1 MDNIINLINDDK
13 IDKVYNILDKKSKLN
28 EYIIDNNNLLHICAI
43 RGKSILFDLIK
54 DKKIDKFLSNGRGE
68 NILHLLL
75 RNGFDNIALKVVT
88 LYPKLLDYINL
99 NKAYPIIN
107 AVDRINTLDK
117 LIDIIINKKYFHQ
130 INNVDIN
137 ETNLI
142 GKIIVK
148 NDPSYLNII
157 KKIEKHIDYAVPS
170 SKPVLINCILNKNI
184 VLISYFIKLGKGF
197 DKPNNFNMYPIHS
210 AFNVESEEI
219 LIKLVESKKFFS
231 ELLNYG
237 GPGNNY
243 LPLNLCLNLIKKYKG
258 KKYVK
263 VLDILLKKLKNFSQI
278 DMNRNTYAHYAIQLK
293 KLFKKN
299 KVLSKLMDKIIDKS
313 DKNIKNLDGISLKNI
328 LESNSQLISL
338 NKCTD
343 SSTDIVFPDYNFKSN
358 NGLFNSDIIHNMM
371 YFIYILRKY
380 NLSSI
385 PLYKNN
391 EDRMKKVNLILAKLS
406 YQNISYDPYYIGLR
420 ELLMIGYDIFP
431 ELMPSVILW
440 RTKDLYWID
449 PDFDFCIKN
458 ILKSDKRFIIIKV
471 SHFARPD
478 SLHANVI
485 IYDKDDSSYRR
496 FEPYG
501 YISTDDEMYLDKLVM
516 DSILKV
522 RKNKIT
528 YYKPGDFLENGKF
541 QSISNDSSLDVRKS
555 GDPLGYCL
563 AWCLWYI
570 ELKLN
575 NPGMKEKELIQKAA
589 DKILEIYCESPT
601 PYIDFIRDYGRK
613 LNDEKD
619 KLFEE
624 FNIDRENFYNI
635 SYNTSDL
642 DKISTGSSKAISNL
656 F

>member
-1 MDNIINLINDDK
+1 LK
-13 IDKVYNILDKKSKLN
+13 I
-28 EYIIDNNNLLHICAI
+28 
-43 RGKSILFDLIK
+43 
-54 DKKIDKFLSNGRGE
+54 
-68 NILHLLL
+68 
-75 RNGFDNIALKVVT
+75 
-88 LYPKLLDYINL
+88 
-99 NKAYPIIN
+99 
-107 AVDRINTLDK
+107 
-117 LIDIIINKKYFHQ
+117 
-130 INNVDIN
+130 
-137 ETNLI
+137 
-142 GKIIVK
+142 
-148 NDPSYLNII
+148 
-157 KKIEKHIDYAVPS
+157 
-170 SKPVLINCILNKNI
+170 NKNI
-184 VLISYFIKLGKGF
+184 VFTEYFIKLGKGF

-210 AFNVESEEI
+210 AFNIESEEI
-219 LIKLVESKKFFS
+219 ITLLIESKNFHS
-231 ELLNYG
+231 DLLNYG

-243 LPLNLCLNLIKKYKG
+243 LPLNLCFNLIKKYKG
-258 KKYVK
+258 KKFVK
-263 VLDILLKKLKNFSQI
+263 ILESLLKKVKNFSQI
-278 DMNRNTYAHYAIQLK
+278 DMNRNTYAHHAIQLK
-293 KLFKKN
+293 NIFKKN
-299 KVLSKLMDKIIDKS
+299 KILLKLLDRIIEKT

-328 LESNSQLISL
+328 LESKSHMISL

-343 SSTDIVFPDYNFKSN
+343 SSTDIIFPDYNFKSN

-391 EDRMKKVNLILAKLS
+391 EDRMKRVNLILAKLS
-406 YQNISYDPYYIGLR
+406 YQNIPYDSFYMGLR

-440 RTKDLYWID
+440 KSRDLNWID
-449 PDFDFCIKN
+449 PDFDLCIKN
-458 ILKSDKRFIIIKV
+458 IMKSDKRFIIVKV
-471 SHFARPD
+471 SHFPRPD

-541 QSISNDSSLDVRKS
+541 QSISNDSSLDVRKL

-589 DKILEIYCESPT
+589 DKILEIYCESTT

-642 DKISTGSSKAISNL
+642 DKINNGSSKAISNL
-656 F
+656 I